1 MRPTPTNSPLLTH
14 LITDFLLRGGNIEEV
29 PEGNCIR
36 ETIGESWKTV
46 NENHYKI
53 KLDKELAQ

>member
-1 MRPTPTNSPLLTH
+1 MRPTPTNNPLLNH
-14 LITDFLLRGGNIEEV
+14 LITDFLLRGGEIEEL

-36 ETIGESWKTV
+36 ETTGESWKQM